1 MGEGIGAGM
10 SASINRGTGTGTGAR
25 KRRQARPSR
34 VIGTTLKFTALTLMA
49 LVIVSPLVWIFIT
62 SLKTKKEMYSFPINY
77 LPRSLNWENYVYIFK
92 FGNFAN
98 YTVNSFLLA
107 TVAPFFTVLFS
118 VMASYAL
125 GKIRFKGSKYV
136 LLFFVMT
143 MLLPGTTGFAPMY
156 ILMSKLHMIDKLST
170 VIILSIGGGIPFCTL
185 LLQGFLAGIPDSLE
199 EAALMDGCGRL
210 KSFISIIIPMMV
222 MGMFTVFIFQF
233 ISAWNDVY
241 TSILYI
247 NSDKNKTLAV
257 AIYSL
262 VGKYD
267 INWGTV
273 SAGTVI
279 SLIPV
284 IFLFSLMKDLFVEG
298 ITAGAVKG

>member
-1 MGEGIGAGM
+1 MRRKANPL
-10 SASINRGTGTGTGAR
+10 SIVAKSFRFF
-25 KRRQARPSR
+25 
-34 VIGTTLKFTALTLMA
+34 TLTFMA
-49 LVIVSPLVWIFIT
+49 LVIISPLVWIFLT
-62 SLKTKKEMYSFPINY
+62 SLKTKREMYNFPIIY
-77 LPRSLNWENYVYIFK
+77 LPESFNFENYIYIFQ
-92 FGNFAN
+92 FGNFAH
-98 YTVNSFLLA
+98 YTVNSFMLA
-107 TVAPFFTVLFS
+107 TIAPFFTVFFS
-118 VMASYAL
+118 LMASYAL
-125 GKIRFKGSKYV
+125 GKIKFKGSKYV

-156 ILMSKLHMIDKLST
+156 ILMSRLHMIDKLST

-210 KSFISIIIPMMV
+210 KSFIYIIIPMMV

-233 ISAWNDVY
+233 IGAWNDVY

-273 SAGTVI
+273 ASGTVI
-279 SLIPV
+279 SLLPV